1 MEWKSFRKINC
12 GLGWLT
18 FAVAAIV
25 YLLTIGPS
33 ASLWDCAEFIVTV
46 RNLEVGHPPGAPFFM
61 LVYNAATQVTS
72 DPMKVGLICNAVSAL
87 LSAFTI
93 LFLYWTIT
101 HLVRR
106 LIAPGVRTGFTSDG
120 KPAHLTKAQSIAIFA
135 SGVA

>member
-18 FAVAAIV
+18 FAIAAIV

-61 LVYNAATQVTS
+61 LVYNLATQVTS
-72 DPMKVGLICNAVSAL
+72 DL
-87 LSAFTI
+87 
-93 LFLYWTIT
+93 
-101 HLVRR
+101 
-106 LIAPGVRTGFTSDG
+106 
-120 KPAHLTKAQSIAIFA
+120 
-135 SGVA
+135 